1 MRGQEAISE
10 TGEVGEGA
18 QQRLEFWS
26 WLLEQEDIETGE
38 FKLCVVKTGVS
49 VLEGRGVETRVGE
62 GPEWEAVQLAQVIG
76 MEA

>member
-1 MRGQEAISE
+1 M
-10 TGEVGEGA
+10 
-18 QQRLEFWS
+18 
-26 WLLEQEDIETGE
+26 
-38 FKLCVVKTGVS
+38 S